1 MSNKLVDLSAL
12 SHYKLL
18 EDAYNA
24 TQYAA
29 AGSVPTKTSDLTND
43 SGFITASSLPTV
55 NDATLTITKNST
67 SVGTFTANASSNVTI
82 DISVPTATSDLTND
96 SGFIT
101 ASSLPTVNNA
111 TLTIQKN
118 GTNVQT
124 FTANASSDVTAN
136 ITVPTVVSDLTNDA
150 GYQTASEVTT
160 AINTA
165 IAGITGITFEVVQ
178 SLPASGD
185 AGTIYLVP
193 HGGSGTDIY
202 DEYIWVVTS
211 GVGAWE
217 MIGTTAADFTNVA
230 YYDSVNNQLSA
241 NSSMF
246 WEIASNNDIAGLF
259 T

>member
-1 MSNKLVDLSAL
+1 MSNKLLDLNGL
-12 SHYKLL
+12 SYFKLQQ
-18 EDAYNA
+18 DAYNA

-29 AGSVPTKTSDLTND
+29 AGS
-43 SGFITASSLPTV
+43 IPTV
-55 NDATLTITKNST
+55 NDASLTITQNGT
-67 SVGTFTANASSNVTI
+67 TVGTFTANASSNVTAAI
-82 DISVPTATSDLTND
+82 TVPTATSDLTND

-101 ASSLPTVNNA
+101 SSDLPTVNNA

-136 ITVPTVVSDLTNDA
+136 ITVPTAVSDLTNDS
-150 GYQTASEVTT
+150 GYQTASDVTT

-165 IAGITGITFEVVQ
+165 IAGITGISFEVV
-178 SLPASGD
+178 STLPATGD

-202 DEYIWVVTS
+202 DEYIYYNN
-211 GVGAWE
+211 AWE
-217 MIGTTAADFTNVA
+217 QIGSTAADFTNVA

-241 NSSMF
+241 NSTMF
-246 WEIASNNDIAGLF
+246 WEIADNTDIAALF
-259 T
+259 A